1 MRLNL
6 KKILAAAAAALMLVS
21 FTGCNRE
28 GDSSS
33 DSSNIE
39 EDLLP
44 ARKVGYIFQGDA
56 SSFGFTSQF
65 CEQRVKAANRCSMET
80 CYIDHVTVSDF
91 EKAVKTLSEAGCT
104 DIVSCNSAFS
114 NVLISTASKYMNL
127 NFIGYGTTGGT
138 ANVSPYTEHI
148 FQGAYVAGMAAAFN
162 SNARKIGVIADKNL
176 IYVTPTINAAALGM
190 QIVFAEADLY
200 CATASR
206 DNEIRQAVDEL
217 CSNGCDVIICYTA
230 TDAAEKYC
238 QQRGVKFIS
247 NLDMSG
253 REDEFS
259 KMLMYF
265 YCKRDSYFLAQ
276 FKLMQSDKWLSDSYI
291 GTIGNGIVTISPAL
305 SDAAKDGT
313 QKIMDALVPK
323 VASGAAPIFSGQLID
338 NNGVVKTLQTD
349 IMSDDEVY
357 NMDWYVQGV
366 VDLGSFGKPQT
377 SFGDNSFEI
386 KT

>member
-1 MRLNL
+1 MRLNF

-39 EDLLP
+39 ENVLP

-56 SSFGFTSQF
+56 GSFGFTSQF
-65 CEQRVKAANRCSMET
+65 CEQRLKAANRCSMET
-80 CYIDHVTVSDF
+80 CYVDHVTVLDF
-91 EKAVKTLSEAGCT
+91 ENAVKKLSEAGCT
-104 DIVSCNSAFS
+104 DIVSCNAAFS
-114 NVLISTASKYMNL
+114 NVLLSTASKYMNL

-138 ANVSPYTEHI
+138 ANVSPYTEHT

-162 SNARKIGVIADKNL
+162 SNARKIGFVGDKNL
-176 IYVTPTINAAALGM
+176 IYVTPAVNAAALGM
-190 QIVFAEADLY
+190 QIVYAEAELY
-200 CATASR
+200 CAEATGE
-206 DNEIRQAVDEL
+206 NEVRQAVDEL
-217 CSNGCDVIICYTA
+217 YSRGCDVIICYTA
-230 TDAAEKYC
+230 TDVAEKYC

-259 KMLMYF
+259 NMLMYF

-276 FKLMQSDKWLSDSYI
+276 FKLMQSDKWLADSYV
-291 GTIGNGIVTISPAL
+291 GTFGNGIVNVSPAL
-305 SDAAKDGT
+305 NAKEGT

-338 NNGVVKTLQTD
+338 NNGVVRTMQTD

-366 VDLGSFGKPQT
+366 EYVGSFRKPQT
-377 SFGDNSFEI
+377 TTGDNPLEI
-386 KT
+386 KS